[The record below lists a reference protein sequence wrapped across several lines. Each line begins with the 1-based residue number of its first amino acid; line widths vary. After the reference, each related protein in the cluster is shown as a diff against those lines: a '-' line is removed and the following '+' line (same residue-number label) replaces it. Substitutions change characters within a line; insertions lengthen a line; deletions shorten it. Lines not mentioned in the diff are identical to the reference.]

1 MVLVSF
7 YFIPQL
13 LPHLEGFLV
22 DVMESIHSQ
31 DLRLELLLRSRTGQ
45 TVDCITMSSNFR
57 PYSEIPQD
65 FDCLV
70 WSHVCIYVV
79 DGIGDHVYVYARITF
94 LGTGEEGRE
103 MFAEVAFVV
112 SILSFS
118 LFLSTISSL
127 LMMKS
132 RRIDKRKY

>member
-1 MVLVSF
+1 
-7 YFIPQL
+7 
-13 LPHLEGFLV
+13 
-22 DVMESIHSQ
+22 MESIHSQ

-45 TVDCITMSSNFR
+45 TVHCITMSSNFR

-70 WSHVCIYVV
+70 WSHVCIHVV

-112 SILSFS
+112 SILSLSFS
-118 LFLSTISSL
+118 FYFFFSILSP
-127 LMMKS
+127 
-132 RRIDKRKY
+132 YFF

>member
-1 MVLVSF
+1 
-7 YFIPQL
+7 
-13 LPHLEGFLV
+13 
-22 DVMESIHSQ
+22 
-31 DLRLELLLRSRTGQ
+31 
-45 TVDCITMSSNFR
+45 MSSNFR
-57 PYSEIPQD
+57 PYSKIPQD

-94 LGTGEEGRE
+94 LGTGEEGRK

>member
-1 MVLVSF
+1 MRA
-7 YFIPQL
+7 
-13 LPHLEGFLV
+13 EGKFLV
-22 DVMESIHSQ
+22 DLMESFHSQ

-45 TVDCITMSSNFR
+45 TVHCITMSSNFR
-57 PYSEIPQD
+57 PYPEIPQD
-65 FDCLV
+65 FDCVV

-118 LFLSTISSL
+118 FSFLLSSL
-127 LMMKS
+127 
-132 RRIDKRKY
+132 

>member
-1 MVLVSF
+1 
-7 YFIPQL
+7 
-13 LPHLEGFLV
+13 
-22 DVMESIHSQ
+22 MESFIHSQ

-45 TVDCITMSSNFR
+45 TVHCITMSSNFR

-79 DGIGDHVYVYARITF
+79 DGIGDHVYVYACITF

-103 MFAEVAFVV
+103 MYAEVAFVV
-112 SILSFS
+112 SIISFLPS
-118 LFLSTISSL
+118 ISSISSL
-127 LMMKS
+127 
-132 RRIDKRKY
+132 

>member
-1 MVLVSF
+1 
-7 YFIPQL
+7 
-13 LPHLEGFLV
+13 
-22 DVMESIHSQ
+22 MESFHSQ

-45 TVDCITMSSNFR
+45 TVHCNTMPSNFR
-57 PYSEIPQD
+57 PYPEIPQD

-118 LFLSTISSL
+118 FSFSFLYIFP
-127 LMMKS
+127 LMI
-132 RRIDKRKY
+132 R

>member
-1 MVLVSF
+1 
-7 YFIPQL
+7 
-13 LPHLEGFLV
+13 
-22 DVMESIHSQ
+22 
-31 DLRLELLLRSRTGQ
+31 
-45 TVDCITMSSNFR
+45 MSSNFR
-57 PYSEIPQD
+57 PHPKIPQD

-118 LFLSTISSL
+118 LFLFLFPSTLLSRSS
-127 LMMKS
+127 
-132 RRIDKRKY
+132 

>member
-1 MVLVSF
+1 MTDG
-7 YFIPQL
+7 I
-13 LPHLEGFLV
+13 
-22 DVMESIHSQ
+22 IHSQ

-65 FDCLV
+65 FDCVV
-70 WSHVCIYVV
+70 WNHVCIYVV

-112 SILSFS
+112 SIFIFFAF
-118 LFLSTISSL
+118 FLPLYLPLDDKI
-127 LMMKS
+127 
-132 RRIDKRKY
+132 REEIDEQKKNN

>member
-1 MVLVSF
+1 MVLVSSF

-45 TVDCITMSSNFR
+45 TVDCTTMSSNFR
-57 PYSEIPQD
+57 PYPEIPQN
-65 FDCLV
+65 FDCVV

-94 LGTGEEGRE
+94 LGTGEEGRK

-118 LFLSTISSL
+118 FFFFSFPYSH
-127 LMMKS
+127 
-132 RRIDKRKY
+132 RICFDDIEG